1 MLFLES
7 DGNYINTLPKNP
19 YYEKILQFKNDWD
32 SGKDAFDLMTSGST
46 GTPKKV
52 VIPRKLMIE
61 SVKMTQKAFELEE
74 GDTAFC
80 CLNVDYI
87 AGMMMLVRAFEIG
100 MDLVI
105 VEPSANPLAA
115 VKKHAYLLTGRRFKT
130 FFAFV
135 PMQLQ
140 TIFEET
146 PQYAEILNAA
156 KAIIVGG
163 AKVNDFVM
171 NQVQELYRPVYVT
184 YGMTETLSHIA
195 IKKINGVGKDD
206 FFNTLNGVNIRL
218 SEDNCLMIQA
228 PSTNNEWIKTNDVV
242 EIFNESSFEIHG
254 RIDNVI
260 NSGGVKIQL
269 EKIET
274 VCADVLH
281 QMELKYPFFA
291 FSLPDETFG
300 ERLILVL
307 EAPDLVS
314 FSTESENLKIDI
326 RNELKAVLPKMEVP
340 KEVFFTNKFLETPT
354 LKIDKIKTINAYVL
368 PQISNS
374 R

>member
-19 YYEKILQFKNDWD
+19 YYEKILQFKNDWE
-32 SGKDAFDLMTSGST
+32 SGKDSFELMTSGST
-46 GTPKKV
+46 GTPKKI

-61 SVKMTQKAFELEE
+61 SVRMTQQAFDLEA

-80 CLNVDYI
+80 CLNIDYI

-105 VEPSANPLAA
+105 IEPCANPLAA
-115 VKKHAYLLTGRRFKT
+115 VKKHSYLLTGRRFRT

-146 PQYAEILNAA
+146 PQYAEILNAS

-163 AKVNDFVM
+163 AKVNEFVT
-171 NQVQELYRPVYVT
+171 NQVQQLYRPVYVT
-184 YGMTETLSHIA
+184 YGMTETLSHVA
-195 IKKINGVGKDD
+195 IKKINGIKDD

-218 SEDNCLMIQA
+218 SDDHCLMIQS
-228 PSTNNEWIKTNDVV
+228 PTTNNEWIKTNDVV
-242 EIFNESSFEIHG
+242 EIFNESSFELHG

-269 EKIET
+269 ENIENISSS
-274 VCADVLH
+274 VLAK
-281 QMELKYPFFA
+281 MDLNKPFFA

-300 ERLILVL
+300 ERLILVI
-307 EAPDLVS
+307 EYPEMVS

-326 RNELKAVLPKMEVP
+326 RNELKLVLPKVEVP
-340 KEVFFTNKFLETPT
+340 KEVFFTPKFLETPT
-354 LKIDKIKTINAYVL
+354 LKIDKIKTINAYVQ